1 MAPRDAGAAEWAP
14 GERAVLSMLPI
25 ARPDLKLRRET
36 VYLLTE
42 CAGLPTTALDNV
54 LCAGDVDLD
63 ALAEAG
69 ALRVVLT
76 DHNVLSPAYRHLESV
91 R

>member
-1 MAPRDAGAAEWAP
+1 
-14 GERAVLSMLPI
+14 MLPI